1 MSESITGYI
10 DHIIFRNEDNGY
22 TVMVLKGVSE
32 EDELTCVGSFPV
44 VTQGASVELEGN
56 FTQHPVYGKQFQ
68 AVRLTEKMP
77 EDALAME
84 RYLGS
89 GAIKGI
95 GAALAGRIVR
105 HFGDDTFQIVENE
118 PERLSEVKGISEK
131 KAREIAM
138 QIAEK
143 SDMRKAMMFLQKY
156 GISLNLGA
164 KIYQKYGD
172 SVYSVLQ
179 ENPYRLAD
187 DISGVG
193 FKIADEIAYRIGIH
207 TDSDYRIKSGM
218 VYTLLQATGEG
229 HVYLPKDELFQRAAE
244 LLGVDSSYME
254 KHLVDLAMDRKIV
267 QKEQGDQILIY
278 PAQYY
283 YLELNTA
290 RMLRELDIFCPE
302 DEKIVERRIVQIEKE
317 TGTVLDEMQ
326 KKAVQE
332 AAGHG
337 LLILTGGPGTGKT
350 TTINAIIRYF
360 EGEGAEIRLAAPTGR
375 AAKRMTEAT
384 GYEAQTIHRLLELSG
399 MPEDD
404 REGQP
409 IHFERNAEN
418 PLETDVIII
427 DEMSMVDIHLI
438 HSLLMAV
445 TAGTRLILVGDENQL
460 PSVGPGNVLRDIIRS
475 GQFPVVELKKIFRQ
489 ASESDIVVNA
499 HKINKGEQ
507 VEINNKSRDF
517 FFLKRYDADIIIR
530 VVIALI
536 QEKLPKYVEAK
547 PFEIQVLT
555 PMRKGLLGVERLN
568 QILQRYL
575 NPSDDSK
582 KEKEIGQGLF
592 REGDKVMQVRNNY
605 QLEWEI
611 RGRYGIPIEKGVGV
625 FNGDTGIIKT
635 INEFAETA
643 EVEFEDGRWAEY
655 SFKQLDELELAYAVT
670 IHKSQGSEY
679 PAVII
684 PLLSGPRML
693 MNRNLLYTAVT
704 RARKCVTVVGSEET
718 FRDMIRNEKQ
728 QRRYSSLDQRIQ
740 ETE

>member
-278 PAQYY
+278 PATYNDY
-283 YLELNTA
+283 TENSPFPSVKENGTDYLLTA
-290 RMLRELDIFCPE
+290 GKMQDYIDLYARNKE
-302 DEKIVERRIVQIEKE
+302 D
-317 TGTVLDEMQ
+317 
-326 KKAVQE
+326 KKNPYFAPYIAEDLANQPDT
-332 AAGHG
+332 
-337 LLILTGGPGTGKT
+337 LILTCEFDPL
-350 TTINAIIRYF
+350 RD
-360 EGEGAEIRLAAPTGR
+360 EGEAYGKRL
-375 AAKRMTEAT
+375 KEA
-384 GYEAQTIHRLLELSG
+384 GNYVEIHRIKDALHGYFALG
-399 MPEDD
+399 
-404 REGQP
+404 
-409 IHFERNAEN
+409 IK
-418 PLETDVIII
+418 
-427 DEMSMVDIHLI
+427 
-438 HSLLMAV
+438 
-445 TAGTRLILVGDENQL
+445 QL
-460 PSVGPGNVLRDIIRS
+460 HV
-475 GQFPVVELKKIFRQ
+475 Q
-489 ASESDIVVNA
+489 ES
-499 HKINKGEQ
+499 
-507 VEINNKSRDF
+507 F
-517 FFLKRYDADIIIR
+517 TY
-530 VVIALI
+530 
-536 QEKLPKYVEAK
+536 
-547 PFEIQVLT
+547 
-555 PMRKGLLGVERLN
+555 
-568 QILQRYL
+568 
-575 NPSDDSK
+575 
-582 KEKEIGQGLF
+582 
-592 REGDKVMQVRNNY
+592 
-605 QLEWEI
+605 
-611 RGRYGIPIEKGVGV
+611 
-625 FNGDTGIIKT
+625 
-635 INEFAETA
+635 INEFL
-643 EVEFEDGRWAEY
+643 
-655 SFKQLDELELAYAVT
+655 K
-670 IHKSQGSEY
+670 
-679 PAVII
+679 
-684 PLLSGPRML
+684 
-693 MNRNLLYTAVT
+693 
-704 RARKCVTVVGSEET
+704 EET
-718 FRDMIRNEKQ
+718 
-728 QRRYSSLDQRIQ
+728 L
-740 ETE
+740 